1 MTNVPDTIREMWADL
16 YRLFDSHYLMPN
28 TPDAWNAYWD
38 KAKDIYE
45 KYGKNERVIDFT
57 ALIGDMIA
65 DKMKCNA

>member
-16 YRLFDSHYLMPN
+16 YRLFDSSYLMPN

-45 KYGKNERVIDFT
+45 KYDKSTRVLDFI
-57 ALIGDMIA
+57 ALISKMIE
-65 DKMKCNA
+65 DKMKHNE

>member
-16 YRLFDSHYLMPN
+16 YRLFDSSYLMHN

-45 KYGKNERVIDFT
+45 KYGKSTHVLEFT
-57 ALIGDMIA
+57 ALISKMIE
-65 DKMKCNA
+65 DKMKHNE